1 MNGRIEELVS
11 VIPYTNTFAD
21 VGCDHGYV
29 AEAMLKSGKCK
40 KAYVSDV
47 SEKCLEKAKK
57 LLAGF
62 ISAGSAEAVVS
73 DGFEKLPLCDCA
85 LIAGMGGEE
94 IIKIVSAAAE
104 RKVLP
109 DKLVL
114 QPMKNFDR
122 VRDCCVKNG
131 YRIKKDYV
139 FYVKDK
145 YYFIIATER
154 GKDFLSE
161 EEREFGRT
169 NISERPSDFVRYA
182 REEKEKL
189 AQILDSGNL
198 CDSERD
204 RIIEKIKRL
213 NEYAKS

>member
-1 MNGRIEELVS
+1 VKDRIEELVS
-11 VIPYTNTFAD
+11 AIPYTDTFAD

-57 LLAGF
+57 LLSGF

-73 DGFEKLPLCDCA
+73 DGFEKLPECDCA

-104 RKVLP
+104 KGVLP
-109 DKLVL
+109 DTLVL

-131 YRIKKDYV
+131 YKIKKDYV

-145 YYFIIATER
+145 YYFLIAAER
-154 GKDFLSE
+154 GEDLLSD

-169 NISERPSDFVRYA
+169 NVSERPSDFVRYA

-189 AQILDSGNL
+189 AQILNAGNL
-198 CDSERD
+198 GEDERNK
-204 RIIEKIKRL
+204 ITNKIKRL
-213 NEYAKS
+213 NEYADS

>member
-1 MNGRIEELVS
+1 MKDRIEELVS
-11 VIPYTNTFAD
+11 AIPYTNVFAD

-29 AEAMLKSGKCK
+29 AEAVLKCGKCK

-57 LLAGF
+57 LLSDY
-62 ISAGSAEAVVS
+62 ISAGSAKAVVS

-104 RKVLP
+104 RNVLP
-109 DKLVL
+109 PTLVL

-131 YRIKKDYV
+131 YKIIKDYV

-145 YYFIIATER
+145 YYFLIAAKR
-154 GKDFLSE
+154 GKDFLSD

-169 NISERPSDFVRYA
+169 NISERPSDFIRYA

-189 AQILDSGNL
+189 ARVLDSSNPG
-198 CDSERD
+198 DDERNK
-204 RIIEKIKRL
+204 ITEKIKRL
-213 NEYAKS
+213 NEYAES